1 MMPKIRQYFHFLV
14 HGTPIFGIRRAQRA
28 LVWIVILERISDTYT
43 NCTFIA
49 HVIGEIGT
57 YAFCHHPSLVEIFG
71 GVADG
76 QSQIDTKQKQA

>member
-1 MMPKIRQYFHFLV
+1 MPKMRHYFYFLIL
-14 HGTPIFGIRRAQRA
+14 GTPIFGIRRAQRP

-57 YAFCHHPSLVEIFG
+57 YAFCHYPSLVEIFG
-71 GVADG
+71 GVADW